1 MNSSLINLLKNAS
14 FVARDLNYKQFKIDV
29 LFYFNDRNEVIGI
42 IKTVGENKVIIEFDN
57 PQEFSN
63 YCSVFNA
70 SF

>member
-1 MNSSLINLLKNAS
+1 MDSALNNLYKKTS
-14 FVARDLNYKQFKIDV
+14 FIARDLNYKQFKIDV
-29 LFYFNDRNEVIGI
+29 LFYFNKENQIIGI
-42 IKTVGENKVIIEFDN
+42 VKTMGENKVIIEFDN